1 VSGSLA
7 GRLSPEPILAAFEA
21 VKGAMVD
28 LDRSQSVGPDSLLR
42 ARDELTAGLVSAGM
56 QPGDVCLMAVGNGPL
71 FVTSLV
77 SILAAGGSPLLLH
90 ADSPAAELARN
101 AERYGARWVFT
112 DTHTCDDLAPAG
124 FAGRSL
130 SCADWGPPVLA
141 RFAVEASGCLRDAV
155 PLHPTSGTTGQPK
168 LAVRP
173 GAAAVAEARHYIDT
187 IGIDARDTV
196 LCAIPMSHAYGY
208 GMCVMVPLLS
218 GATVLSMRRFD
229 ARIAARAIAERSV
242 TIYPSVPATLD
253 LLLYE
258 AGAEL
263 RPPRCITSAGAPL
276 PERIAT
282 AVNERWGAT
291 VRPLYGTTE
300 TGGIAVARPDHDP
313 KAAAGVG
320 PAMSGVETR
329 ILDGSG
335 DSGVGAGQLWISSA
349 SLMAGYL
356 SSGTGSA
363 GPQGERGTGS
373 AEPPDFKSGIDES
386 HVADGWFNTGDLA
399 RIDESGN
406 INLRGRASEVI
417 NVFGNKVLPS
427 EVEEVIGLLPEVVEV
442 KVYAAS
448 NRWGSNSVKAAI
460 VATEGL
466 GAAAVKDHCRRHLVS
481 YKQPQRIAMLERLP
495 RSPAGKIVVSQ
506 LP

>member
-1 VSGSLA
+1 VSGSLE
-7 GRLSPEPILAAFEA
+7 GRLSPDPILSAFDA
-21 VKGAMVD
+21 VTGTLVD
-28 LDRSQSVGPDSLLR
+28 LDRACSVGPDSLRR
-42 ARDELTAGLVSAGM
+42 ARDELYAGMVAAGM

-77 SILAAGGSPLLLH
+77 SVLAAGGSSLLLH
-90 ADSPAAELARN
+90 ADSPPAELARN
-101 AERYGARWVFT
+101 AERYGARWLFT
-112 DTHTCDDLAPAG
+112 DTHAGDELATAG
-124 FAGRSL
+124 FTGYTL
-130 SCADWGPPVLA
+130 SCADWGRGVLA
-141 RFAVEASGCLRDAV
+141 RFEVEASECLRDAV

-229 ARIAARAIAERSV
+229 ARTAARALGKHPV

-258 AGAEL
+258 AGSSLQA
-263 RPPRCITSAGAPL
+263 PRCITSAGAPL

-282 AVNERWGAT
+282 AVDERWGTT

-300 TGGIAVARPDHDP
+300 TGGIAVAGPDHDP
-313 KAAAGVG
+313 RAAASVG
-320 PAMSGVETR
+320 PPMRGVSAR
-329 ILDGSG
+329 LQDGG
-335 DSGVGAGQLWISSA
+335 TDDADAAGQLWISSA

-356 SSGTGSA
+356 SA
-363 GPQGERGTGS
+363 
-373 AEPPDFKSGIDES
+373 SGIDES
-386 HVADGWFNTGDLA
+386 LVADGWFNTGDLA
-399 RIDESGN
+399 RIDDSGN

-442 KVYAAS
+442 KVYAAA

-460 VATEGL
+460 VATDGL

-481 YKQPQRIAMLERLP
+481 YKQPQRIAMLDKLP
-495 RSPAGKIVVSQ
+495 RSPAGKIVLSQ

>member
-1 VSGSLA
+1 VSGP
-7 GRLSPEPILAAFEA
+7 LSPEPILGAFDA
-21 VKGAMVD
+21 VRGAMVD
-28 LDRSQSVGPDSLLR
+28 VDRSVVVEPDMLR
-42 ARDELTAGLVSAGM
+42 RAGDELAAALAGDGLG
-56 QPGDVCLMAVGNGPL
+56 PGDVCLVAVGNGPM
-71 FVTSLV
+71 FIST
-77 SILAAGGSPLLLH
+77 LAAILRCGASPLLLH
-90 ADSPAAELARN
+90 ADSPPAELARN
-101 AERYGARWVFT
+101 AQRHGARGLVT
-112 DTHTCDDLAPAG
+112 DAQTPADLAEVG
-124 FAGRSL
+124 VAGRAL
-130 SCADWGPPVLA
+130 SCGGWGGGVLG
-141 RFAVEASGCLRDAV
+141 RFADVDASGLAGGLHDAV
-155 PLHPTSGTTGQPK
+155 PLHPTSGTTGLPK

-187 IGIDARDTV
+187 IGIDSRDTI

-229 ARIAARAIAERSV
+229 ARTAARALAERSV
-242 TIYPSVPATLD
+242 TVYPSVPATLD

-258 AGAEL
+258 AADGLPA
-263 RPPRCITSAGAPL
+263 PRCITSAGAPL
-276 PERIAT
+276 PDRIAL
-282 AVNERWGAT
+282 AVRKRWGAT

-313 KAAAGVG
+313 RATASVG
-320 PAMSGVETR
+320 PPMTGVSARLRGEGT
-329 ILDGSG
+329 DGS
-335 DSGVGAGQLWISSA
+335 DVDAGQLWISSP

-356 SSGTGSA
+356 SSEGL
-363 GPQGERGTGS
+363 
-373 AEPPDFKSGIDES
+373 DEV

-399 RIDESGN
+399 RFDASGN

-460 VATEGL
+460 VATNGL
-466 GAAAVKDHCRRHLVS
+466 AAADVKTHCRRHLVS
-481 YKQPQRIAMLERLP
+481 YKQPQRIAMLEKLP
-495 RSPAGKIVVSQ
+495 RSPAGKIVLSQ